1 MVVRTKIRARIHHP
15 RHGAGELYPCFVS
28 RESCTLHSLARLRV
42 FRVPRLTSGWERIL
56 IRASPRGATP
66 VQV

>member
-1 MVVRTKIRARIHHP
+1 MVVRTEIRARDHHP
-15 RHGAGELYPCFVS
+15 RHGELLSLLVS
-28 RESCTLHSLARLRV
+28 RESCTSHSLARLRV